1 MTHEGVAISDGGQ
14 EVNMENT
21 SMEET
26 VAESPYCTNLEPV
39 SRNRYKELVNAYVG
53 RDPFLM
59 KMSEFSVELED
70 LPTVEAVDI
79 TNYLVLQTSYYT
91 RQQMKA
97 YKSLEAYNFFVSGWV
112 HNLGTKRLHDD
123 HRLVFARTDNR
134 FSEIR
139 RNISED
145 LDYCE
150 GGWRS
155 HCSSLQLHGRT
166 IRIVFSCRGS
176 SFSIEVGV
184 KMRDT
189 ASCTTEQCKW
199 LMPSHV
205 KKIPAAPVALID
217 FSSAKAKKKKSLT
230 VLLMAGQQKTSYGC
244 KHEAQARGVYEKLMG
259 REHAGFSCMDSG
271 LWLNPKWPYMGS
283 SPDGIVAC
291 DCHGTGICEIK
302 CPHSHQDEANLR
314 LCAGEKGFCLINDGD
329 NVMLDRTHDYYYQSS
344 FLLKGFCPI
353 LNFGM
358 MLSLK
363 LSAFLETVYFQKY
376 WDSKLQT
383 HMCNVMKGSRHS

>member
-1 MTHEGVAISDGGQ
+1 
-14 EVNMENT
+14 
-21 SMEET
+21 
-26 VAESPYCTNLEPV
+26 
-39 SRNRYKELVNAYVG
+39 
-53 RDPFLM
+53 M

-123 HRLVFARTDNR
+123 HHLVFARVNHSQRSGETPLKTWIIAKEDGEVIAAHCNCMAGL
-134 FSEIR
+134 SE
-139 RNISED
+139 S
-145 LDYCE
+145 C
-150 GGWRS
+150 S
-155 HCSSLQLHGRT
+155 HVGAVL
-166 IRIVFSCRGS
+166 
-176 SFSIEVGV
+176 FSIEVGV

-205 KKIPAAPVALID
+205 KKIPAVPVALID
-217 FSSAKAKKKKSLT
+217 FASAKAKKKSLT
-230 VLLMAGQQKTSYGC
+230 ILLMAGQLKTSYGC
-244 KHEAQARGVYEKLMG
+244 NHEAQARGVYEKLMG

-329 NVMLDRTHDYYYQSS
+329 NVMLDRTHDYNYQVQGQLHIVDAEYCD
-344 FLLKGFCPI
+344 FVVWNHNL
-353 LNFGM
+353 
-358 MLSLK
+358 
-363 LSAFLETVYFQKY
+363 
-376 WDSKLQT
+376 
-383 HMCNVMKGSRHS
+383 